1 MIPIQNSRD
10 TAPYLRRGNSHFKSG
25 WEGLEQPNGRY
36 DLKGRDL
43 SWDYSDAN
51 ISYEGSYLV
60 ATSGS
65 NGDLMVTRRGKSR
78 GGRQKFRASSTQTP
92 YGNKTSVSVD
102 KETQMTP
109 QKANTPLKE
118 IISKETDGTVVLS
131 VKTSTKRKKKKRL
144 VEYDKC

>member
-1 MIPIQNSRD
+1 MEWPNSI
-10 TAPYLRRGNSHFKSG
+10 
-25 WEGLEQPNGRY
+25 Y

-51 ISYEGSYLV
+51 LSYESSYLV

-65 NGDLMVTRRGKSR
+65 NGDVIVTRRGKSR
-78 GGRQKFRASSTQTP
+78 GGKQKFRANSAQTP

-109 QKANTPLKE
+109 QKANTPPKEKLCLK
-118 IISKETDGTVVLS
+118 K
-131 VKTSTKRKKKKRL
+131 
-144 VEYDKC
+144 